1 MSQFNQDPQF
11 TAFALDEMEAAQ
23 AQAYREKLL
32 SEGISQDAIEKEIAE
47 VKDFTERLSAEYAK
61 DESVR
66 LNSTTRES
74 VMAPIDRRTPASL
87 FSLTNILKFGTP
99 LAVLTLVV
107 WNTGNVFEKQTAT
120 SVLQEKVKEAQRK
133 SAPQGKAESKIAQ
146 TANVIQEDFADTVSE
161 AEMAPQVAPAAPA
174 RTKAKLAKKI
184 STSFAGKGG
193 RMNRAEGLA
202 FDSAVVGASRGFI
215 APAPKQEEFNRE
227 AYDHI
232 ETNKYTSVAAQPLST
247 FSVDVDTASYA
258 NMRRFIFQGNLPPKN
273 SIRVEEVVNYFHY
286 PQLEDEKFNFEKHPV
301 AIHVDQAQSVW
312 NKKRKIVR
320 VALKADTPRGL
331 MEAPKNLVFLLDV
344 SGSMSS
350 PKKLPLLKES
360 MKLLM
365 RKLKETDTISIVVYA
380 GAAGVVLE
388 PTPVKEKLTI
398 IRALD
403 NLNAGGSTNG
413 GAGIMAAYKMAKQG
427 FVKEG
432 VNRVILA
439 TDGDFNVGNSSRG
452 SLVDLVAEK
461 AKEDIFLTV
470 VGLGMGNYQ
479 DAMLEEISNKGNG
492 NYAYIDSLAEA
503 NKLFNI
509 DLEKNLTTVAKDVK
523 VQVEFNPNLVQAYR
537 LIGYEN
543 RMLKAQDFN
552 DDKKDAGEM
561 GAGHTVT
568 ALYEIAMKGEKMD
581 LPKVDKLKYAK
592 AQETKTNFGGELLT
606 VKVRY
611 KQPTAKKSVKF
622 DIPLKNSK
630 RSFKSMNDNYRF
642 AVTAASFALKLRG
655 DDLASELS
663 YRELKKMAKQAK
675 GEDQFGFREELV
687 EMIELSRQIDK

>member
-11 TAFALDEMEAAQ
+11 TAYALGEMEAAQ

-32 SEGISQDAIEKEIAE
+32 RGGISEDAIEKEVAE
-47 VKDFTERLSAEYAK
+47 IKDFTQRLSAEYAK
-61 DESVR
+61 DENVR
-66 LNSTTRES
+66 LNSTVRES
-74 VMAPIDRRTPASL
+74 IMAPLDRRTPGSL

-99 LAVLTLVV
+99 LAVVTLVV
-107 WNTGNVFEKQTAT
+107 WNTGNVFEKNENKVSTASRVSEDLADARELT
-120 SVLQEKVKEAQRK
+120 ESEVVAQ
-133 SAPQGKAESKIAQ
+133 SEPFAPAPQ
-146 TANVIQEDFADTVSE
+146 
-161 AEMAPQVAPAAPA
+161 
-174 RTKAKLAKKI
+174 KAKLARKMAP
-184 STSFAGKGG
+184 SFAPKGA
-193 RMNRAEGLA
+193 RMNRAEGFAMETA
-202 FDSAVVGASRGFI
+202 FVGGARMI
-215 APAPKQEEFNRE
+215 APGQIPKQEKFNRE
-227 AYDHI
+227 AYDKI

-273 SIRVEEVVNYFHY
+273 SLRVEEIVNYFHY
-286 PQLEDEKFNFEKHPV
+286 PVLKDEKFNFDKHPV

-320 VALKADTPRGL
+320 VALKADTPRE
-331 MEAPKNLVFLLDV
+331 MMDAPKNLVFLMDV
-344 SGSMSS
+344 SGSMNS

-365 RKLKETDTISIVVYA
+365 RKLKPTDTISLVVYA

-388 PTPVKEKLTI
+388 PTPVSEKLTI

-413 GAGIMAAYKMAKQG
+413 GAGIKAAYKMAKQG
-427 FVKEG
+427 FVKNG

-439 TDGDFNVGNSSRG
+439 TDGDFNVGTSSRG
-452 SLVDLVAEK
+452 ALVDMVAEK
-461 AKEDIFLTV
+461 AKDDIFLTV

-479 DAMLEEISNKGNG
+479 DATLEELSNKGNG
-492 NYAYIDSLAEA
+492 NYAYIDSLSEA

-523 VQVEFNPNLVQAYR
+523 IQVEFNPNLVQAYR

-568 ALYEIAMKGEKMD
+568 ALYEIAMKGEDMN

-592 AQETKTNFGGELLT
+592 EAKARSDFGNELLT

-611 KQPTAKKSVKF
+611 KEPTATKSVKF
-622 DIPLKNSK
+622 DIPLKNEK
-630 RSFKSMNDNYRF
+630 KTFKNMNDNYRF

-655 DDLASELS
+655 DELANDLS
-663 YRELKKMAKQAK
+663 YRDLTSMAKKSK
-675 GEDQFGFREELV
+675 GEDQFGFREEMI
-687 EMIELSRQIDK
+687 EMIDLARQIDK